1 MALYKYVY
9 EAAEVRKEEG
19 KQKFFD
25 LSVIQQ
31 EELTRRFKQ
40 AHDALWAGG
49 QLNPSEAFDELDK
62 LIFCK
67 IWDERKDRQ
76 PGDPYDFQII
86 TVDKDEESI
95 SWAEKNYTTEKCSFV
110 CKKRVKKACVAII

>member
-1 MALYKYVY
+1 HEYVDSKGKKQTQIF
-9 EAAEVRKEEG
+9 KELKTVNE
-19 KQKFFD
+19 
-25 LSVIQQ
+25 

-67 IWDERKDRQ
+67 IWDERYNIQNNQLKRRKKGEIYQ
-76 PGDPYDFQII
+76 FQVI
-86 TVDKDEESI
+86 TAKG
-95 SWAEKNYTTEKCSFV
+95 KNAKEVEYNFDLFKG
-110 CKKRVKKACVAII
+110 